1 MGVDSGRFRGHL
13 IRPDPCYDGRG
24 GRRCQ
29 QRRTRWH
36 RRLASSPG
44 VPIAVHGCQPW
55 PRSSLFLATGLYPA
69 HTSQASGRNTEN
81 LRNAKRAELP
91 YTPLEWL
98 TCAAP
103 RSHAFPRLPSPPD
116 LMGLTTRLQLM
127 VGGWQQWEV
136 CRFPRQHPSCRSHSS
151 YCKAL

>member
-1 MGVDSGRFRGHL
+1 MPAASHKVAQEARQLAWGPYRSPRL
-13 IRPDPCYDGRG
+13 PA
-24 GRRCQ
+24 
-29 QRRTRWH
+29 
-36 RRLASSPG
+36 LAS
-44 VPIAVHGCQPW
+44 Q
-55 PRSSLFLATGLYPA
+55 LTFLATGLYPA

-136 CRFPRQHPSCRSHSS
+136 CRFPRQTLAADHTLPWNMLE
-151 YCKAL
+151 APAP